1 MEDLKIVGT
10 AMNVPPLVITN
21 DQLTPL
27 METSDEWITTRT
39 GIHQRHI
46 AQGENTSE
54 LAAKVGQ
61 RLLDQTG
68 YDAQAIDLI
77 IVATMSPDAY
87 TPSTAAI
94 VQGKLGATNAVAFDL
109 SAACTGFVYALDTA
123 SKLLQASHWQTA
135 MVIGAEVLSKLVD
148 WHERSTAVLFGDG
161 AAGVLLTKAER
172 SSPLII
178 GRHLQTVGQFSDQL
192 VAGAT
197 SSGDSFPKQLT
208 ALTSFKMSGREIYR
222 FATNNVPQSI
232 KTAVADAGIELA
244 DVDYFL
250 LHQANARIIKQ
261 IAKRLAL
268 PLTKFPMN
276 IAKYGN
282 TAAASEPLLLAECL
296 AKGIVKPGM
305 TIALSGFGGGLSIG
319 TLILKF

>member
-10 AMNVPPLVITN
+10 ALNVPPLVITN

-27 METSDEWITTRT
+27 METSDEWIKTRT
-39 GIHQRHI
+39 GIRQRHI

-54 LAAKVGQ
+54 LAVKVGQ
-61 RLLDQTG
+61 RLLAQTG

-87 TPSTAAI
+87 TPSTAVI

-123 SKLLQASHWQTA
+123 SKLLQASHWKMA
-135 MVIGAEVLSKLVD
+135 MVIGAEVLSKLVN

-161 AAGVLLTKAER
+161 AAGVLLTKAECT
-172 SSPLII
+172 SPLII
-178 GRHLQTVGQFSDQL
+178 GRHLQSFDQHGDRL

-197 SSGDSFPKQLT
+197 TSGNSFPKQLT
-208 ALTSFKMSGREIYR
+208 GLTSFKMEGREIYR
-222 FATNNVPQSI
+222 FATNSVPLSI
-232 KTAVADAGIELA
+232 KSAIADAGIELS
-244 DVDYFL
+244 DIDYFL

-268 PLTKFPMN
+268 PLTKFPIN
-276 IAKYGN
+276 IGDYGN
-282 TAAASEPLLLAECL
+282 TAAASEPLLLAECV
-296 AKGIVKPGM
+296 AKGMIKPGM

>member
-1 MEDLKIVGT
+1 MEGLKIVGT

-21 DQLTPL
+21 EQLTPL

-61 RLLDQTG
+61 RLLTQTG
-68 YDAQAIDLI
+68 YNAQAIDLI

-94 VQGKLGATNAVAFDL
+94 VQGKLGATNAVSFDL
-109 SAACTGFVYALDTA
+109 SAACTGFIYALDTA
-123 SKLLQASHWQTA
+123 SKLLQASHWKTA

-148 WHERSTAVLFGDG
+148 WHDRSTAVLFGDG
-161 AAGVLLTKAER
+161 AAGVLLTKTER
-172 SSPLII
+172 PAPLIL
-178 GRHLQTVGQFSDQL
+178 GRHLQTFGQFSDQL
-192 VAGAT
+192 SAGAT
-197 SSGDSFPKQLT
+197 ISGRSFPKQLT
-208 ALTSFKMSGREIYR
+208 GLTSFKMNGREVYR
-222 FATNNVPQSI
+222 FATNNVPKSI
-232 KTAVADAGIELA
+232 RNAVADAGIKLA
-244 DVDYFL
+244 DIDYFL

-268 PLTKFPMN
+268 PLAKFPMN
-276 IAKYGN
+276 IDKYGN
-282 TAAASEPLLLAECL
+282 TAAASEPLLLAEYV

>member
-10 AMNVPPLVITN
+10 ALNVPPLVITN

-27 METSDEWITTRT
+27 METSDEWIKTRT
-39 GIHQRHI
+39 GIRQRHI

-54 LAAKVGQ
+54 LAVKVGQ
-61 RLLDQTG
+61 RLLAQTG

-87 TPSTAAI
+87 TPSTAVI

-123 SKLLQASHWQTA
+123 SKLLQASHWKMA
-135 MVIGAEVLSKLVD
+135 MVIGAEVLSKLVN

-161 AAGVLLTKAER
+161 AAGVLLTKAECT
-172 SSPLII
+172 SPLII
-178 GRHLQTVGQFSDQL
+178 GRHLQSFGQYGDQL

-197 SSGDSFPKQLT
+197 TSGNSFPKQLT
-208 ALTSFKMSGREIYR
+208 GLTSFKMEGREIYR
-222 FATNNVPQSI
+222 FATNSVPLSI
-232 KTAVADAGIELA
+232 KSAIADAGIELS
-244 DVDYFL
+244 DIDYFL

-268 PLTKFPMN
+268 PLTKFPIN
-276 IAKYGN
+276 IGDYGN
-282 TAAASEPLLLAECL
+282 TAAASEPLLLAECV
-296 AKGIVKPGM
+296 AKGMIKPGM